1 LEDALVAT
9 GFPYDRWVNPDDN
22 LREYRAFMKCTR
34 GVRRCGS
41 AALDLAMTAD
51 GTYAAFW
58 EQRLNAWDMAAGA
71 LLVQLAGG
79 RLSDYDGS
87 PGEPRSGRIVA
98 TNARLHDCVLE
109 TLQSARESETPR
121 A

>member
-1 LEDALVAT
+1 
-9 GFPYDRWVNPDDN
+9 
-22 LREYRAFMKCTR
+22 MKCTR

-71 LLVQLAGG
+71 FLVSLAGG
-79 RLSDYDGS
+79 QLSDYDGS
-87 PGEPRSGRIVA
+87 TGDPRTGRIVA
-98 TNARLHDCVLE
+98 TNGHLHEAVIQ
-109 TLQSARESETPR
+109 TLQRARHTTR
-121 A
+121 D